1 MCSVL
6 PEIYSVKIDYDTVES
21 FCGELNIIV
30 CQHCY
35 YYYYY
40 CQHNDVMSMTR
51 RNTNCFFEIYRSLK
65 EPGRVARKQ
74 HGRDF
79 QILNKVLR

>member
-6 PEIYSVKIDYDTVES
+6 PEIYSVKNDDDTVES
-21 FCGELNIIV
+21 FCGEFGNIIV
-30 CQHCY
+30 CQHY
-35 YYYYY
+35 VIII
-40 CQHNDVMSMTR
+40 CQHYDVMSMTH
-51 RNTNCFFEIYRSLK
+51 RNTNCFSEIHRSLK
-65 EPGRVARKQ
+65 EPGRLARKQ